1 MLMQASCGAPLHW
14 FAAFGTDPV
23 AFLAGAVGFS
33 PPLTTFVA
41 GGGFATTTPF
51 VAGAGFSMTAG
62 AVTAA
67 TGASAGGSDAQALR
81 SNAPAIISLHRK
93 FMVRIS
99 RRQCWPECQSPR
111 APPAAIMTPPGGS
124 ATPVARFF
132 FGRGDYVT
140 RRAVASAR
148 LAPRLRK

>member
-62 AVTAA
+62 AGTAA
-67 TGASAGGSDAQALR
+67 TRGSPRRSRRPGAWGH
-81 SNAPAIISLHRK
+81 APAHS
-93 FMVRIS
+93 
-99 RRQCWPECQSPR
+99 
-111 APPAAIMTPPGGS
+111 APPPKI
-124 ATPVARFF
+124 
-132 FGRGDYVT
+132 FGP
-140 RRAVASAR
+140 
-148 LAPRLRK
+148 LLP